1 MQRVGIIVS
10 IPVSRI
16 DEFERL
22 FLTDLLPVWRRHQE
36 EGGLLAAVLTR
47 VEEGNQARDGVQDY
61 MLRADFVSMAAHE
74 AHDADPDFTAY
85 LETLRGLWTA
95 EALVWLGETHV
106 GEVGSPP

>member
-1 MQRVGIIVS
+1 MQRVGIILR

-22 FLTDLLPVWRRHQE
+22 FLSGLLPVWRRHHD

-47 VEEGNQARDGVQDY
+47 VEDGNQARVGVQDY
-61 MLRADFVSMAAHE
+61 MLRADFTSMAAHE
-74 AHDADPDFTAY
+74 AHDADPEFVIY

-95 EALVWLGETHV
+95 EALVWLGDTHI
-106 GEVGSPP
+106 GEVGSRP